1 MSHPDHTPDPDRDAD
16 APRHEGRS
24 EPEFGQRV
32 EGAPAGPS
40 YQPPQYGRGEPG
52 GQYAA
57 PGYGQDRYG
66 QQGQYGQDPYGQLG
80 QYGQDPYGQ
89 QGHYGQDPYGQQ
101 GQYGQG
107 PYGQQAQYGQGPYGQ
122 QGQYGQGPYG
132 QAPYGGAYQGSYDM
146 GQYGAPS
153 KPAGTGLGIAAL
165 VLGILALLGSWLF
178 GLGFVPG
185 VVGLVLGIVALRKL
199 SRAQGASKAVPVIG
213 IVLSALGIVASVL
226 FFFAILSFMG
236 PVLDAVNGPCSQ
248 YLDDQAALEQCLMDE
263 LQLNA
268 MAQ

>member
-16 APRHEGRS
+16 APRREGRS

-57 PGYGQDRYG
+57 PGYGQGQQEQYGQGQYGQGQYGQGQYGQNQYG
-66 QQGQYGQDPYGQLG
+66 QQGQYGQNQ
-80 QYGQDPYGQ
+80 
-89 QGHYGQDPYGQQ
+89 YGQQ

-107 PYGQQAQYGQGPYGQ
+107 QYGQNQYGQ
-122 QGQYGQGPYG
+122 QGQYGEGQYG

-146 GQYGAPS
+146 GQYGAPA

-165 VLGILALLGSWLF
+165 VLGILSLLGSWLF

-185 VVGLVLGIVALRKL
+185 VVGLVLGIVAVRKL

-263 LQLNA
+263 MQLNA